1 MIRRRSI
8 LTLSLL
14 VLVAAFSA
22 TAADVPDAAKAGVK
36 APDLKKL
43 DAAEEVEGAGKKPA
57 PKGKPGA
64 VKASPLKP
72 GAAKPA
78 AAKPDPIM
86 ALPDWVTPLPGFQ
99 PGPGGRKWTEDDV
112 EKWEINGTAPGE
124 PREVAE
130 NWVKAAKEHFR
141 DVTTNEATVN
151 GALTITASAKY
162 LKEEQLEHKVELEVK
177 PGKGGKASAVK
188 LTYSIGGEP

>member
-141 DVTTNEATVN
+141 DVTTNEAASLRRTGLRPGRSPPPPSTSKRSSSSTRWN
-151 GALTITASAKY
+151 SRSSRAKAAKRAL
-162 LKEEQLEHKVELEVK
+162 
-177 PGKGGKASAVK
+177 
-188 LTYSIGGEP
+188 